1 MENMSNQSNDDDDSS
16 NAIYINLTVPPNVE
30 PGVDSLTFQ
39 YDGNEMEILIPED
52 SVAGDVLQIQVGSS
66 AAENNSSSQ
75 SGDDGEMATKSSS
88 NLISE
93 LNGIED
99 NVGVNNDTKLAQN
112 DNREGIA
119 TVTLGEGLKSTITLQ
134 LLEELPKEHSSSA
147 CNREGDGTANCLWP
161 SGILLAQSLTSKMG
175 IEYLTKILKHSD
187 NCQSVDCME
196 LGSGLGTCGI
206 ALAHAC
212 ASIDTSSKT
221 SYKIVLTD
229 RGDETIALLQE
240 NVDRNCTFGS
250 ANKKI
255 SVTSHSLSW
264 GNELSTD
271 FSAPTKFH
279 CIIGSDLLYNSRESY
294 MPLLHTIQQHLHPD
308 GTVILSVRW
317 RKPELEREFFHK
329 AEHLGI
335 IFVNWEEFE
344 ECETFSD
351 RCPARLN
358 WKDYGNPK
366 SECSN
371 EYFLKTNVSVGNTT
385 KSLAEITEDDME
397 CMNDDEYSSF
407 EEKQIQIYVA
417 YYSEKKGRKRGFD
430 GISDHTTTT

>member
-1 MENMSNQSNDDDDSS
+1 MSNHSKDDDDAG

-66 AAENNSSSQ
+66 TAAENNSSSQ
-75 SGDDGEMATKSSS
+75 SGDVGEMATKSSS
-88 NLISE
+88 SLMKE

-112 DNREGIA
+112 DDREGVA
-119 TVTLGEGLKSTITLQ
+119 KVTLGGGLKSTTTLQ

-175 IEYLTKILKHSD
+175 IEYLTKILKCSGD
-187 NCQSVDCME
+187 SQIVDCME

-212 ASIDTSSKT
+212 ASIDTSSTT
-221 SYKIVLTD
+221 SYKIILTD
-229 RGDETIALLQE
+229 RGDQTIALLKE
-240 NVDRNCTFGS
+240 NIDRNCS

-255 SVTSHSLSW
+255 SVISHPLTW

-271 FSAPTKFH
+271 CSAPKKFKF
-279 CIIGSDLLYNSRESY
+279 IIGSDLLYNSRESY
-294 MPLLHTIQQHLHPD
+294 EPLLHTIQQHLHPE
-308 GTVILSVRW
+308 GVVILSVRW

-335 IFVNWEEFE
+335 TFVNWKEFE
-344 ECETFSD
+344 ECDTFKD
-351 RCPARLN
+351 RCPARLS

-397 CMNDDEYSSF
+397 CMNDDEYASF
-407 EEKQIQIYVA
+407 EEKQIQI
-417 YYSEKKGRKRGFD
+417 
-430 GISDHTTTT
+430 

>member
-1 MENMSNQSNDDDDSS
+1 MSNQSKDDDDAS

-66 AAENNSSSQ
+66 NAAGNNSSSQ
-75 SGDDGEMATKSSS
+75 SGDDGEMVTKSTSS
-88 NLISE
+88 LMSE
-93 LNGIED
+93 LNGTED
-99 NVGVNNDTKLAQN
+99 DVGVNNDTTLAQN
-112 DNREGIA
+112 DDREGVA

-134 LLEELPKEHSSSA
+134 LLEELPKEHDTSA

-161 SGILLAQSLTSKMG
+161 SGILLAQCLTSKMG
-175 IEYLTKILKHSD
+175 IEYLTKILKCSD
-187 NCQSVDCME
+187 DSQSVEIME

-212 ASIDTSSKT
+212 ASIDTSSTT

-229 RGDETIALLQE
+229 RGDETIALLKE
-240 NVDRNCTFGS
+240 NIDRNCTF
-250 ANKKI
+250 ANASKKI
-255 SVTSHSLSW
+255 SATSHPLTW
-264 GNELSTD
+264 GNELPND
-271 FSAPTKFH
+271 WSARTKKFK

-294 MPLLHTIQQHLHPD
+294 EPLLHTIQQHLHPE
-308 GTVILSVRW
+308 GIVILSVRW
-317 RKPELEREFFHK
+317 RKPELERVFFHK
-329 AEHLGI
+329 AEHLGV
-335 IFVNWEEFE
+335 IFVNWKEFE
-344 ECETFSD
+344 ECEIFRG

-358 WKDYGNPK
+358 WKNYGNPQ

-371 EYFLKTNVSVGNTT
+371 EYFLKTKVSFGKTT

-397 CMNDDEYSSF
+397 CMNDDEYASF

-417 YYSEKKGRKRGFD
+417 YFSEKKGRKRGFD
-430 GISDHTTTT
+430 GISDNTTTT

>member
-1 MENMSNQSNDDDDSS
+1 MKNMSDQSRDDDDASS
-16 NAIYINLTVPPNVE
+16 AIYINLTVPPNVE

-66 AAENNSSSQ
+66 TAAGNNSSSQ
-75 SGDDGEMATKSSS
+75 SGDDGEMKTKSTSS
-88 NLISE
+88 LMNE
-93 LNGIED
+93 LNGID
-99 NVGVNNDTKLAQN
+99 DVGVNNDMKLAQS
-112 DNREGIA
+112 DAREGVA
-119 TVTLGEGLKSTITLQ
+119 TVTLGEGKSTTTLQ
-134 LLEELPKEHSSSA
+134 LLEKLPKEHSSSA

-161 SGILLAQSLTSKMG
+161 SGTLLAQSLTSKMG
-175 IEYLTKILKHSD
+175 IEYLTKILKCSD
-187 NCQSVDCME
+187 DSQIVDCME

-212 ASIDTSSKT
+212 ASIETSSKT

-229 RGDETIALLQE
+229 RGESTVALLQE
-240 NVDRNCTFGS
+240 NIDRNCTLVS

-255 SVTSHSLSW
+255 SVTSRPLTW

-271 FSAPTKFH
+271 CSEPKKFN

-294 MPLLHTIQQHLHPD
+294 EPLVNTIQQHLHPD
-308 GTVILSVRW
+308 GIVILSVRW

-329 AEHLGI
+329 AERLGI
-335 IFVNWEEFE
+335 TFVNWKEFE
-344 ECETFSD
+344 ECETFKE

-366 SECSN
+366 SDCSN

-397 CMNDDEYSSF
+397 CMNDDEYASF
-407 EEKQIQIYVA
+407 EEKQIQMYVA
-417 YYSEKKGRKRGFD
+417 YFSEKKGRKRDFE
-430 GISDHTTTT
+430 GISDHTSIT